1 MVTRIVTALVA
12 IPIGILIIALN
23 NEVLYYVA
31 MTAFSVIAVYEMLV
45 TTKYL
50 KNKFTSAVSLIFAA
64 VTPIIFWI
72 EPLRNNVKLIYFGF
86 VVIMLLGMLFNHEKA
101 RFEQSARGIVID
113 TNATSA
119 TCSNRAFS

>member
-23 NEVLYYVA
+23 NEILYYVA

-86 VVIMLLGMLFNHEKA
+86 VVIMLLGMLFNTRRQDLSRSHLL
-101 RFEQSARGIVID
+101 RLYRLRYPLRSAR
-113 TNATSA
+113 
-119 TCSNRAFS
+119 

>member
-50 KNKFTSAVSLIFAA
+50 KNKFTSAANIRLTADVNLFFRYLV
-64 VTPIIFWI
+64 VTNIS
-72 EPLRNNVKLIYFGF
+72 YTA
-86 VVIMLLGMLFNHEKA
+86 MTEKA
-101 RFEQSARGIVID
+101 VI
-113 TNATSA
+113 AT
-119 TCSNRAFS
+119 

>member
-50 KNKFTSAVSLIFAA
+50 KNKITSAVSLIFAA
-64 VTPIIFWI
+64 VTPIFFF
-72 EPLRNNVKLIYFGF
+72 L
-86 VVIMLLGMLFNHEKA
+86 
-101 RFEQSARGIVID
+101 D
-113 TNATSA
+113 
-119 TCSNRAFS
+119 

>member
-50 KNKFTSAVSLIFAA
+50 KNKFTRSEERRVGKECRL
-64 VTPIIFWI
+64 
-72 EPLRNNVKLIYFGF
+72 
-86 VVIMLLGMLFNHEKA
+86 
-101 RFEQSARGIVID
+101 
-113 TNATSA
+113 
-119 TCSNRAFS
+119 

>member
-72 EPLRNNVKLIYFGF
+72 EPLRNNVKLIYF
-86 VVIMLLGMLFNHEKA
+86 VPE
-101 RFEQSARGIVID
+101 RFYPE
-113 TNATSA
+113 N
-119 TCSNRAFS
+119 NR

>member
-31 MTAFSVIAVYEMLV
+31 MTTFSVIAVYEMLV

-64 VTPIIFWI
+64 ITPIIFWI
-72 EPLRNNVKLIYFGF
+72 EPKADLLRFCCNNASRNAV
-86 VVIMLLGMLFNHEKA
+86 
-101 RFEQSARGIVID
+101 QSREGKI
-113 TNATSA
+113 
-119 TCSNRAFS
+119 

>member
-12 IPIGILIIALN
+12 IPIGILIVALN
-23 NEVLYYVA
+23 NEILYYVA

-64 VTPIIFWI
+64 VTPIILDRTAQ
-72 EPLRNNVKLIYFGF
+72 EQRKADLLRFCCNNAPRDAV
-86 VVIMLLGMLFNHEKA
+86 
-101 RFEQSARGIVID
+101 QSREGSI
-113 TNATSA
+113 
-119 TCSNRAFS
+119 